1 MYLIKNH
8 YFFSNKIFLASMAPF
23 MDQMSYKERFVNFLM
38 TEGSKLLYIGL
49 TDAETKLFKEFYGD
63 VFPDL
68 RV

>member
-1 MYLIKNH
+1 
-8 YFFSNKIFLASMAPF
+8 MAPF